1 MRIAADFRSIA
12 RDVLQGKWKI
22 AVLVGLV
29 ASMLGAVENMG
40 PEVKFKIEESNV
52 KASLELAGNTIFS
65 TGGSVNSDLGAFM
78 VGSYT
83 YIMMAVLITGALYF
97 VLGSVINVG
106 YAKFNLNLVDRL
118 EGSFENLFAYFSY
131 WKTTVVSRLLTSIYV
146 VLWSLLFVIPGIV
159 ASYSYAM
166 TEYIL
171 AEHPEISA
179 GEAINLSKQMMDGNR
194 WRLFCLDFSFIGW
207 DILCAFTLG
216 IGYLWLTPYKEA
228 ARAAFYREVS
238 GTEKQYFESEWNG
251 YNYQN
256 YGDVVDEK

>member
-1 MRIAADFRSIA
+1 MRLAADFRSIA
-12 RDVLQGKWKI
+12 RDILQGKWKI
-22 AVLVGLV
+22 AVLTGIV
-29 ASMLGAVENMG
+29 ATLLGGVENMG
-40 PEVKFKIEESNV
+40 PEVKLNIDASNV
-52 KASLELAGNTIFS
+52 GASFEFAGQTIFS
-65 TGGSVNSDLGAFM
+65 TGGSLNSDLGALL
-78 VGSYT
+78 VGSYI
-83 YIMMAVLITGALYF
+83 YIMIAALAMGAIYL

-106 YAKFNLNLVDRL
+106 YAKFNLNLVDKL
-118 EGSFENLFAYFSY
+118 EGTFENLFAYFSY
-131 WKTTVVSRLLTSIYV
+131 WKNMVVARLLRGIYTL
-146 VLWSLLFVIPGIV
+146 LWSLLFVIPGII

-194 WRLFCLDFSFIGW
+194 WRLFCLEISFIGW

-216 IGYLWLTPYKEA
+216 IGHLWLTPYRKA

-238 GTEKQYFESEWNG
+238 GTEKQNFESEWNG

-256 YGDVVDEK
+256 YEDVVDEK